1 MNRRADDTKRKTE
14 NVNLRSKHMRRSKWG
29 RENYKNINKR
39 SGSLKRNECI
49 EGGEKFHCVYGVDTK
64 IKAWGGR
71 GGGNHVPNLDLS

>member
-1 MNRRADDTKRKTE
+1 
-14 NVNLRSKHMRRSKWG
+14 MRRSKWG

-71 GGGNHVPNLDLS
+71 GGG